1 MNRSSSRNTQRMIAI
16 FVVFL
21 TTVAVVGWFVL
32 FQRPALA
39 QIETLEEQLRA
50 VNADLSRAQQISR
63 SLPEL
68 RSTVEQLE
76 RSRSDFLQQLPTTRD
91 VASVIDTL
99 YLAAERSSVTL
110 SSVNQGGGQ
119 GGVSGV
125 APIGF
130 SLNATGTWANTLF
143 FLNHVENLQQFTK
156 IHNVSFSGGGSSADP
171 ELTVSFNLSVYT
183 LTPNGD
189 WQ

>member
-1 MNRSSSRNTQRMIAI
+1 MRPASSRNTQRMIAI

-21 TTVAVVGWFVL
+21 TTMAVVGWFLL

-39 QIETLEEQLRA
+39 QIDELEAELRS
-50 VNADLSRAQQISR
+50 VNVELSRAQQISS

-68 RSTVEQLE
+68 RRTVEQLE
-76 RSRSDFLQQLPTTRD
+76 RSRSNFLQQLPTTRD

-130 SLNATGTWANTLF
+130 SLNATGTWANSLF

-156 IHNVSFSGGGSSADP
+156 IHNVSFSGGDSSSDP
-171 ELTVSFNLSVYT
+171 ELSVSFTLSVYT
-183 LTPNGD
+183 LTSDGD

>member
-1 MNRSSSRNTQRMIAI
+1 MRPSTSRNTQRIIAI

-21 TTVAVVGWFVL
+21 TTMAVVGWFLL

-39 QIETLEEQLRA
+39 KIDALEVELR
-50 VNADLSRAQQISR
+50 NANVELARAQQISR

-68 RSTVEQLE
+68 RTTIDRLE
-76 RSRSDFLQQLPTTRD
+76 RSRSEFLQQLPTTRD

-99 YLAAERSSVTL
+99 YLAAARSSVTL

-156 IHNVSFSGGGSSADP
+156 IHNVSFSGGGSSTDP
-171 ELTVSFNLSVYT
+171 ELTVSFSLSVYT
-183 LTPNGD
+183 LTTDGG